1 MELLDKEGMWSDKV
15 KQTWKGIFFFPL
27 NLQERK
33 KRKKESSYF
42 AVSALVFEAQYF
54 VFVGE
59 RVGLVS
65 LDWKRNF
72 GVYRRESQCSV
83 AVFGVESF
91 FFFFF
96 YQGQKSWGWG
106 TIAMDKNGHCF
117 SFVFFFFDSG
127 VKRLIIINKINFVLG

>member
-1 MELLDKEGMWSDKV
+1 M
-15 KQTWKGIFFFPL
+15 
-27 NLQERK
+27 
-33 KRKKESSYF
+33 
-42 AVSALVFEAQYF
+42 SALVFEAQYF

-96 YQGQKSWGWG
+96 LPG
-106 TIAMDKNGHCF
+106 TEELGVGNYCNG
-117 SFVFFFFDSG
+117 
-127 VKRLIIINKINFVLG
+127 

>member
-1 MELLDKEGMWSDKV
+1 M
-15 KQTWKGIFFFPL
+15 
-27 NLQERK
+27 
-33 KRKKESSYF
+33 
-42 AVSALVFEAQYF
+42 SALVFEAQYF

-96 YQGQKSWGWG
+96 FTRDRRVGGGELLQWIK
-106 TIAMDKNGHCF
+106 MDIVF
-117 SFVFFFFDSG
+117 LLFFFFLT
-127 VKRLIIINKINFVLG
+127 VE